1 MPRKLRVMW
10 DYDAENP
17 IWDRR
22 GGIGLE
28 GLGLSEEL
36 CVALRQ
42 WSAALTK
49 ELWEIIQTDDEALT
63 PEAQRLDAE
72 GRRLA
77 EACRPNWATATRS
90 STSGSTTDG
99 RYRSAAGHAIR

>member
-1 MPRKLRVMW
+1 MW

-22 GGIGLE
+22 GGVGLE

-36 CVALRQ
+36 CAALRR

-49 ELWEIIQTDDEALT
+49 EMWEVITSEDETLT
-63 PEAQRLDAE
+63 PEVFRLDEE
-72 GRRLA
+72 GRHLA
-77 EACRPNWATATRS
+77 ERVRVEL
-90 STSGSTTDG
+90 GD
-99 RYRSAAGHAIR
+99 RYAIRYVAVNG